1 MHMLCLA
8 VLHPV
13 LLLNILLC
21 EYITYHC
28 LLIDMWVISSLVL
41 LQGVPLQ
48 AYVFMSSM
56 HTLHISVAHIPRDA
70 TAGLQGSHLFNFS

>member
-13 LLLNILLC
+13 LLCNILLC

-56 HTLHISVAHIPRDA
+56 HTLHISVALIPRDV